1 MTLLLAV
8 VPWLCPVDDDS
19 FTVTLA
25 FERMHCDECKAELD
39 ASLKKMTGVRLVT
52 LIAGNA
58 VVVFDEKSAVPAF
71 NRLPKDLNLRSV
83 TLSIRGTVS
92 FTGEKATLV
101 ARSGA
106 TYALVNPDKSKQ
118 DHVADLKK
126 KLAGKSRFTVTGAL
140 GADGKT
146 LLLQSFQTTDWKD

>member
-52 LIAGNA
+52 FIAASA
-58 VVVFDEKSAVPAF
+58 VVVFDEKSALPPF
-71 NRLPKDLNLRSV
+71 NRLPKDLNLRVV
-83 TLSIRGTVS
+83 TLAIRGTVS
-92 FTGEKATLV
+92 FAGEKATLV
-101 ARSGA
+101 ARSGS
-106 TYALVNPDKSKQ
+106 TYALVNPDKSKT
-118 DHVADLKK
+118 DPLGDLKK
-126 KLAGKSRFTVTGAL
+126 KLGGKSRFTVTGAI

-146 LLLQSFQTTDWKD
+146 IALQSFQTSDWKD

>member
-1 MTLLLAV
+1 VILLALV
-8 VPWLCPVDDDS
+8 SCLAAVDDDS

-39 ASLKKMTGVRLVT
+39 ASLKKMAGARLVT
-52 LIAGNA
+52 FIAASA

-71 NRLPKDLNLRSV
+71 NRLPKDLSLRSV

-92 FTGEKATLV
+92 FAGEKATLV
-101 ARSGA
+101 ARSGS
-106 TYALVNPDKSKQ
+106 TYALANAEKSK
-118 DHVADLKK
+118 DPLGDLKK
-126 KLAGKSRFTVTGAL
+126 KLAGKNRFTVTGAV

-146 LLLQSFQTTDWKD
+146 ILLQSFQAADWKD